1 MKIWELPSTE
11 KDAIEFLQERG
22 LLHKTRKCRNGHE
35 MKLYHKARPVWECK
49 PCKQQVGVRV
59 GSWFVNTKLPFL
71 TIVRFIY
78 CWSKEL
84 TSIAW
89 CEEQLEISLPT
100 AVDWNMYLREI
111 CIAALADIEKKIG
124 GENMVVER
132 RKSILKAQEQRRSR
146 SPTTMGIWGHLPSNK
161 RVLYS
166 ASMTSFSLIFIKEI
180 YRCLTGKH
188 RRF

>member
-1 MKIWELPSTE
+1 MKINEKAHSNIIFRFSFKLNFLRFLIVMKIWDLPSTE

-22 LLHKTRKCRNGHE
+22 LHKTRKCRNGHE

-100 AVDWNMYLREI
+100 AVD
-111 CIAALADIEKKIG
+111 
-124 GENMVVER
+124 
-132 RKSILKAQEQRRSR
+132 
-146 SPTTMGIWGHLPSNK
+146 
-161 RVLYS
+161 
-166 ASMTSFSLIFIKEI
+166 
-180 YRCLTGKH
+180 
-188 RRF
+188 

>member
-1 MKIWELPSTE
+1 MKICDLPSTE

-100 AVDWNMYLREI
+100 TVDWNMYLREI
-111 CIAALADIEKKIG
+111 CIAALADIEKKKIG
-124 GENMVVER
+124 GENMIVKIDESLFSK
-132 RKSILKAQEQRRSR
+132 RKNNA
-146 SPTTMGIWGHLPSNK
+146 G
-161 RVLYS
+161 RVLPQQWVFGGICRQ
-166 ASMTSFSLIFIKEI
+166 TKECFI
-180 YRCLTGKH
+180 LQVWLVLV
-188 RRF
+188 